1 MLHTSKRSRVQQHSP
16 EDAMATQ
23 PIYPTPGLP
32 DTIPIPLGEI
42 APWAVFGGLIALI
55 LLYFVSTEQGA
66 FALFNGMYVHE
77 FVHDGRHLLG
87 FPCH

>member
-1 MLHTSKRSRVQQHSP
+1 MASVTARYDITRPGTV
-16 EDAMATQ
+16 DA
-23 PIYPTPGLP
+23 
-32 DTIPIPLGEI
+32 IPLADI
-42 APWAVFGGLIALI
+42 VPWALFAAVVALI

-66 FALFNGMYVHE
+66 FALFQGTYVHE

>member
-1 MLHTSKRSRVQQHSP
+1 MTSRVAARSLAAPSP
-16 EDAMATQ
+16 APAAA
-23 PIYPTPGLP
+23 
-32 DTIPIPLGEI
+32 IPLAEI
-42 APWAVFGGLIALI
+42 APWAIFAAIVALI

-66 FALFNGMYVHE
+66 FALFKGMYVHE

>member
-1 MLHTSKRSRVQQHSP
+1 MAVTALFAD
-16 EDAMATQ
+16 DAF
-23 PIYPTPGLP
+23 
-32 DTIPIPLGEI
+32 IPLPETGVIPLRDI
-42 APWAVFGGLIALI
+42 APWGIFGALLAAI

-66 FALFNGMYVHE
+66 LHLFDGMYVHE